1 MPKWSNIRRVSEDIT
16 RYIGSV
22 AKKKKKADK
31 KIGLLIDGPNILRK
45 EFDIDLDDVKAILEE
60 MGDIRIGKVILNQFA
75 TQGLIEAV
83 SNQGFD
89 PVVVTGDT
97 DVRMAVESMEL
108 IYNETID
115 TIALATRDAD
125 FLPVIV
131 KAKESGKETIVI
143 GAEPGFSVA
152 LMNAADYVIRMGEKE
167 VEGEETIEVR

>member
-60 MGDIRIGKVILNQFA
+60 MGDIRVGKVILNQFA

-89 PVVVTGDT
+89 PIVVTGDT

-108 IYNETID
+108 IYNDTID